1 MDNNKIN
8 NIKSLVE
15 IDKNEVLRY
24 LQYKNQDIK
33 SDLLDIIDQSIEETK
48 KIINPRFM
56 MRKYSIKKKK
66 LFDKKSQV
74 ILEGTN
80 LILESNDVYDLLLEC
95 DECILIVATLGLE
108 IEKEIRKLTY
118 TNLTKVSLLILVQQL
133 Q

>member
-48 KIINPRFM
+48 KII
-56 MRKYSIKKKK
+56 S
-66 LFDKKSQV
+66 DK
-74 ILEGTN
+74 
-80 LILESNDVYDLLLEC
+80 
-95 DECILIVATLGLE
+95 A
-108 IEKEIRKLTY
+108 KERYQINR
-118 TNLTKVSLLILVQQL
+118 SSS
-133 Q
+133 

>member
-8 NIKSLVE
+8 NIKRLVE

-24 LQYKNQDIK
+24 LQYKNQEIK

-66 LFDKKSQV
+66 LF
-74 ILEGTN
+74 
-80 LILESNDVYDLLLEC
+80 LIFN
-95 DECILIVATLGLE
+95 I
-108 IEKEIRKLTY
+108 KLY
-118 TNLTKVSLLILVQQL
+118 YSEH
-133 Q
+133 

>member
-56 MRKYSIKKKK
+56 MRKYSIKRKSYLIRKAK
-66 LFDKKSQV
+66 LF
-74 ILEGTN
+74 
-80 LILESNDVYDLLLEC
+80 
-95 DECILIVATLGLE
+95 
-108 IEKEIRKLTY
+108 
-118 TNLTKVSLLILVQQL
+118 
-133 Q
+133 